1 MILWSDVEKARK
13 RLRLRRLMMDE
24 LDRDAKLIGIDPKV
38 WKQFR
43 ETYEQ
48 PYLPGFLKAEAEA
61 READIPQEA
70 KEDFNNRLS
79 LRWIKYNQLAKTKEA
94 QLPLCRQ
101 YKMLTQ
107 MHRTDKQRS

>member
-1 MILWSDVEKARK
+1 MSDEIDKDAIDVLGINPDIWRK
-13 RLRLRRLMMDE
+13 YRGMT
-24 LDRDAKLIGIDPKV
+24 DPKYI
-38 WKQFR
+38 QDD
-43 ETYEQ
+43 
-48 PYLPGFLKAEAEA
+48 LPGFLKAEAEA
-61 READIPQEA
+61 RESDISQET

-101 YKMLTQ
+101 YKLLTQ